1 MNYKH
6 KLKLRLYIAVIYAV
20 LGIVMIAGAFAVKTD
35 NGFISA
41 FGFAITVI
49 GIARIR
55 NYFIITASDAAVEKQ
70 QIAETDERNLL
81 IMNKARSAAFYIY
94 VLLSAAAVIVLSFL
108 NMCDTAKWIAYS
120 VSLLI
125 LIYWA
130 AYWVYRKKM

>member
-6 KLKLRLYIAVIYAV
+6 KLKLRLYIAVIYAM
-20 LGIVMIAGAFAVKTD
+20 LGIVMIAGAFTVKTD

-41 FGFAITVI
+41 FGLAITVI

-94 VLLSAAAVIVLSFL
+94 VLLSAAAVIILSFL